1 MFLILGT
8 QELHP
13 KVPSYITAQSG
24 LPQDNSQ
31 DDVNDSL
38 LGISP
43 VSILSK
49 PCTAQS
55 VITSGLPG
63 YPGTAPLGALR

>member
-1 MFLILGT
+1 MLLILRT

-13 KVPSYITAQSG
+13 KDPSYIIAQSG
-24 LPQDNSQ
+24 LPQENSR

-49 PCTAQS
+49 PCTAEP
-55 VITSGLPG
+55 VITSGLLG
-63 YPGTAPLGALR
+63 YPGTAPQGALR